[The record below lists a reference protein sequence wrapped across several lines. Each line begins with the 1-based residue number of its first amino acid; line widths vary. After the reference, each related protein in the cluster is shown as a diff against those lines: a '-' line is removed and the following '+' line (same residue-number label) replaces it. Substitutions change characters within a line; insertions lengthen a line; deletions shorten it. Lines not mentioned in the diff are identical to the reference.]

1 MKHALSLA
9 ALAGALVMPAV
20 AGAQETTRE
29 DHFDGPYV
37 SIFGGRTSQ
46 ANDGDETLVFD
57 TNRDGEFGE
66 NVVTTTGANAFS
78 PGFCGGSATGTGNID
93 CRGDRAGWEYG
104 ARLGFDRRMGNIVIG
119 ALVEGSRN
127 EARDGVSGFSTTP
140 ASYTFTREAD
150 YTIGARLRAGYTPNG
165 GILFYATGG
174 GAYARMDN
182 RFSTSNSAN
191 SFADNGKTN
200 AWGWSAGGGAEAML
214 TDNISLGLEYLF
226 TDLEDD
232 DFRVDVGAGTA
243 PATNPFLLN
252 GGGTTIRRS
261 DPHFRNHSFRASLN
275 FRF

>member
-1 MKHALSLA
+1 MKHALYLT
-9 ALAGALVMPAV
+9 ALAGALMMPAV

-37 SIFGGRTSQ
+37 SIFGARTSQ

-66 NVVTTTGANAFS
+66 NVVTTTGANAFA
-78 PGFCGGSATGTGNID
+78 PGFCGGAATGTANAD
-93 CRGDRAGWEYG
+93 CGGDRDGWEYG

-119 ALVEGSRN
+119 ALVEGSRS

-182 RFSTSNSAN
+182 RFSTNNTAN

-214 TDNISLGLEYLF
+214 TDNVSLGLEYLF
-226 TDLEDD
+226 TDLDD
-232 DFRVDVGAGTA
+232 DDYRVDVGAGTA

-252 GGGTTIRRS
+252 GGGTTIGRGDS
-261 DPHFRNHSFRASLN
+261 HFRNHSFRASLN